1 MLKKS
6 LSMFK
11 WIILLYVALGFLA
24 QFCSAFGIKTFQ
36 SLIDTAIQ
44 AGGLNEVLPDILLYG
59 ALLTGAVIAF
69 YLSEYPDSCL
79 SHGISEKLKVMALA
93 KVSRIDYT
101 AYQNIGTGEMIKV
114 IENGASAGMSILHSF
129 YLRIARELLP
139 TVLFSLLFISFYDS
153 KIMLAIA
160 AGYVVIFLVNHVL
173 LRALYGIKSSL
184 LESQESMSKFSVR
197 GFMELVTFRL
207 NKRYAK
213 EIARLHENAD
223 DIIRKS
229 TRIRMIH
236 ELFFSIYALLVTFIK
251 LFVLVFGVK
260 SVLAGE
266 SSIGTIIALILF
278 IDQVYTPI
286 AIFNVLY
293 VEYKLNRVAYT
304 RFEAFLNAPEDR
316 NLEKGTEMKTVKG
329 SIEFRNVHFG
339 YGDADVL
346 KNVSFTVRPGSS
358 VAIVGMSGSG
368 KSTIVKLMLGLL
380 KKRAGQIL
388 IDGVDID
395 EIRLNSLY
403 DHVSYISQD
412 APVFDASIRE
422 NIAFDRDMTDE
433 AIWGIL
439 DKVGLKEK
447 VWSLPDRLDTL
458 VGERGMKL
466 SGGEKQLLAFA
477 RIMAQQRSIII
488 LDEPVSALDNIN
500 EKRIMSR
507 VLDLFAGKTL
517 IVIAHRLQSI
527 RDVDRILVV
536 KDGQIADEGDF
547 HQLMGGSDGFRELW
561 SREMEDHSAEPHPA

>member
-1 MLKKS
+1 
-6 LSMFK
+6 MFK

>member
-1 MLKKS
+1 
-6 LSMFK
+6 
-11 WIILLYVALGFLA
+11 
-24 QFCSAFGIKTFQ
+24 
-36 SLIDTAIQ
+36 
-44 AGGLNEVLPDILLYG
+44 
-59 ALLTGAVIAF
+59 
-69 YLSEYPDSCL
+69 
-79 SHGISEKLKVMALA
+79 
-93 KVSRIDYT
+93 
-101 AYQNIGTGEMIKV
+101 
-114 IENGASAGMSILHSF
+114 
-129 YLRIARELLP
+129 
-139 TVLFSLLFISFYDS
+139 
-153 KIMLAIA
+153 
-160 AGYVVIFLVNHVL
+160 
-173 LRALYGIKSSL
+173 
-184 LESQESMSKFSVR
+184 
-197 GFMELVTFRL
+197 
-207 NKRYAK
+207 
-213 EIARLHENAD
+213 
-223 DIIRKS
+223 
-229 TRIRMIH
+229 
-236 ELFFSIYALLVTFIK
+236 
-251 LFVLVFGVK
+251 
-260 SVLAGE
+260 
-266 SSIGTIIALILF
+266 
-278 IDQVYTPI
+278 
-286 AIFNVLY
+286 
-293 VEYKLNRVAYT
+293 
-304 RFEAFLNAPEDR
+304 
-316 NLEKGTEMKTVKG
+316 
-329 SIEFRNVHFG
+329 
-339 YGDADVL
+339 
-346 KNVSFTVRPGSS
+346 
-358 VAIVGMSGSG
+358 
-368 KSTIVKLMLGLL
+368 MLGLL

>member
-1 MLKKS
+1 MLRSGFWPNFAPPLASKPFNPS
-6 LSMFK
+6 LTQRFRP
-11 WIILLYVALGFLA
+11 
-24 QFCSAFGIKTFQ
+24 
-36 SLIDTAIQ
+36 
-44 AGGLNEVLPDILLYG
+44 GGLNEVLPDILLYG

-160 AGYVVIFLVNHVL
+160 AGYVVIFLINHVL

-213 EIARLHENAD
+213 EIARLHEKAD

-304 RFEAFLNAPEDR
+304 RFKAFLNAPEDR

-339 YGDADVL
+339 YGDAVVL
-346 KNVSFTVRPGSS
+346 KNVSLYRQAGQLRRHRRIERQRQVDHRQIDAGAAQETGRANFDRRRRHRRNPAEQSVRPCVLYFPGC
-358 VAIVGMSGSG
+358 A
-368 KSTIVKLMLGLL
+368 
-380 KKRAGQIL
+380 
-388 IDGVDID
+388 
-395 EIRLNSLY
+395 RL
-403 DHVSYISQD
+403 
-412 APVFDASIRE
+412 
-422 NIAFDRDMTDE
+422 
-433 AIWGIL
+433 
-439 DKVGLKEK
+439 
-447 VWSLPDRLDTL
+447 
-458 VGERGMKL
+458 
-466 SGGEKQLLAFA
+466 
-477 RIMAQQRSIII
+477 
-488 LDEPVSALDNIN
+488 
-500 EKRIMSR
+500 
-507 VLDLFAGKTL
+507 
-517 IVIAHRLQSI
+517 
-527 RDVDRILVV
+527 
-536 KDGQIADEGDF
+536 
-547 HQLMGGSDGFRELW
+547 
-561 SREMEDHSAEPHPA
+561 